1 MKEQK
6 SADCISPAFSSAL
19 WNKTPPAQHSLYC
32 FWGVN
37 RQAGSMS
44 WQPGCV
50 STRDGEQNSVHGLGP
65 WKETMG
71 YRHSILLHSFTQSFF
86 HPALMC
92 CAPGWPLRYESWHL
106 LNACRRTEPGLSEVF
121 YKLRDSTVVFSALR
135 RGNWHAEVLS
145 NMAQSTSDGTRIW
158 MQMVS
163 LEVLCS

>member
-19 WNKTPPAQHSLYC
+19 WNKTPPAQHCLYC

-50 STRDGEQNSVHGLGP
+50 STSDGEQNSVHGLGP
-65 WKETMG
+65 WEG
-71 YRHSILLHSFTQSFF
+71 NNGIQAFHSPSFIYLVF
-86 HPALMC
+86 HPALMRH
-92 CAPGWPLRYESWHL
+92 APGWPLRYESWHL
-106 LNACRRTEPGLSEVF
+106 LKACRRTEPGLSEVF

-135 RGNWHAEVLS
+135 RGNWHTEVLS
-145 NMAQSTSDGTRIW
+145 NIAQSISDGTRIW
-158 MQMVS
+158 MQTVS
-163 LEVLCS
+163 LEVLYS